1 VIFIKQI
8 GPLRVILAAVAI
20 SMIVFSFFTDDPVRQ
35 GWAIIPT
42 LVIPAVVPI
51 VFFVLLLDILMSG
64 VFMVD
69 KTGQERSRFKF
80 IALMD
85 TVFVVLIVTLWLPYF
100 RSLGS

>member
-1 VIFIKQI
+1 MNVIKQI
-8 GPLRVILAAVAI
+8 GPLRAILAAVAI
-20 SMIVFSFFTDDPVRQ
+20 SMIVFSFFTGDPVRQ
-35 GWAIIPT
+35 GWAIVPT
-42 LVIPAVVPI
+42 LVIPAIVPI

-85 TVFVVLIVTLWLPYF
+85 AVFVVLIVTLWLPYF
-100 RSLGS
+100 RSLGN